1 MYGCTENMD
10 IKLDSTY
17 TRLIVDASISTDTT
31 THKVLLTKTASYFD
45 SSNPLPVTG
54 AIITIDD
61 GTNTFPLTENNL
73 TPGMYETA
81 PNVYGVV
88 GKTYNLTIKNIDIN
102 NDGVTETYNAS
113 STINYVTKI
122 DSIQAPYKGN
132 NPERMSYQIMLFAQ
146 DPPTKDYY
154 MFEIYKNGV
163 LQTDTLREVRFSDD
177 ELFNGNYV
185 YGLPVGSLR
194 DRKGGEQGHPGD
206 VVTVEMRSI
215 TKEYYNPGGQASV
228 ELRGTKGRIGLAG
241 GLPHRTQIGF
251 EVGQAGF
258 QGFASALR
266 NGIDTDNPAVQF
278 VQPFAEGGAVP
289 TQLDLSLPGSTPPQ
303 SFDH

>member
-1 MYGCTENMD
+1 MKRLIVPIILISILMYGCTENMD

-31 THKVLLTKTASYFD
+31 IHKVMLSKTASYFD

-54 AIITIDD
+54 AVITIDD
-61 GTNTFPLTENNL
+61 GINTFPLTENNL
-73 TPGMYETA
+73 TPGLYETT

-88 GKTYNLTIKNIDIN
+88 GKTYNLTIKNVDIN

-132 NPERMSYQIMLFAQ
+132 NPDRMSYQILLFAQ
-146 DPPTKDYY
+146 DPPTQDYY

-177 ELFNGNYV
+177 ALFNGNYV

-194 DRKGGEQGHPGD
+194 DRKGAEQGHPGD

-215 TKEYYNPGGQASV
+215 TKDYYNFLTGALLATSPQIPLFSGPPANVKGNINNGAFGFFAAYSSSRASCV
-228 ELRGTKGRIGLAG
+228 LK
-241 GLPHRTQIGF
+241 
-251 EVGQAGF
+251 
-258 QGFASALR
+258 
-266 NGIDTDNPAVQF
+266 
-278 VQPFAEGGAVP
+278 
-289 TQLDLSLPGSTPPQ
+289 
-303 SFDH
+303 